1 MSKGG
6 GIASLAAPVLGFAL
20 GGPLGAAMGLE
31 GAAAPIVGGALLG
44 GGTNLLTGGNVLQGA
59 LSGGLGGYGD
69 WTDLGG
75 LAGGMAPVTDAAAMP
90 VMSALGAGID
100 PAIAMTA
107 GMADLPGAAM
117 SSFSSPMA
125 ETAAMSDWA
134 GASSAMPGAA
144 GGRNFFQSDVLKRL
158 MSNFGKNPLS
168 GAWNVYSGIQG
179 MNNSD
184 KLGKMAESM
193 AGRADPFAQYRP
205 EFAAQLAG
213 LMRDP
218 SKVTSMPGYQA
229 GLEAVQRSMASQGYT
244 GSGNMMAELAKYGGN
259 FFGQEVNRL
268 AGLSGAN
275 VNPATSA
282 SMYTDSMMNSMMGQM
297 SSMGLIGGGLR
308 QWGL

>member
-1 MSKGG
+1 
-6 GIASLAAPVLGFAL
+6 
-20 GGPLGAAMGLE
+20 
-31 GAAAPIVGGALLG
+31 
-44 GGTNLLTGGNVLQGA
+44 
-59 LSGGLGGYGD
+59 
-69 WTDLGG
+69 
-75 LAGGMAPVTDAAAMP
+75 
-90 VMSALGAGID
+90 
-100 PAIAMTA
+100 
-107 GMADLPGAAM
+107 
-117 SSFSSPMA
+117 
-125 ETAAMSDWA
+125 MSDWA

-144 GGRNFFQSDVLKRL
+144 GGGNFFQSDVLKRL

-179 MNNSD
+179 MNNAD

-205 EFAAQLAG
+205 EFAAQLAA

-218 SKVTSMPGYQA
+218 SRVTSMPGYQT

-275 VNPATSA
+275 VNPAASA
-282 SMYTDSMMNSMMGQM
+282 QMYTDATMNSMMGQM